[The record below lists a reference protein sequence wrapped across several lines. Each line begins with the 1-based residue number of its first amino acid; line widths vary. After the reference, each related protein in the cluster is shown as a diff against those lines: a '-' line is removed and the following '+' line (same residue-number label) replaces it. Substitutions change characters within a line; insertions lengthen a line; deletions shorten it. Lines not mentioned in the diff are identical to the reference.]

1 LVGLGTLLAA
11 AGCRPPPTEADLRRE
26 VERLTRQLDQ
36 KNSEL
41 AAQQAAVQ
49 ELNRKLA
56 AAQGV
61 SQTRLDTLFYPDQI
75 VIDRL
80 SGGYDD
86 DGRPGDDGV
95 VVYVRPLDRVGDALK
110 TAGSIRVQVFDLAEG
125 EGRLIAECFVPA
137 EQAGEIWYGK
147 LLTYHFTVKCPWK
160 SSPPAHD
167 ELTIR
172 VTFENVMPPRVLT
185 AQTVVRVKR
194 VR

>member
-1 LVGLGTLLAA
+1 MLLGA
-11 AGCRPPPTEADLRRE
+11 AGCLPPPTEADLRRE

-36 KNSEL
+36 KSTEL

-61 SQTRLDTLFYPDQI
+61 SPAQLDALFYPDQI

-95 VVYVRPLDRVGDALK
+95 VVYVRPVDKAGDALK
-110 TAGSIRVQVFDLAEG
+110 SAGSIRVQVFDLAEG
-125 EGRLIAECFVPA
+125 EGRLVGECFVPA
-137 EQAGEIWYGK
+137 EKAGEIWYGK

-160 SSPPAHD
+160 SGPPAHD
-167 ELTIR
+167 ELTVR

-185 AQTVVRVKR
+185 AQAVVRVKR
-194 VR
+194 AL